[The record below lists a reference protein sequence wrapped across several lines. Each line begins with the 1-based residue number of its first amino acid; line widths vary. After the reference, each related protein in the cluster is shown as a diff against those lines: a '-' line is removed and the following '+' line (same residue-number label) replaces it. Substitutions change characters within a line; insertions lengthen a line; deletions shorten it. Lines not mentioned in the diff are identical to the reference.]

1 MVYVWQLSL
10 PGKAVVNRQLLI
22 TDEKIYRN
30 RINLLMLQLITID
43 INTQW
48 GLGVDEIINSD
59 CYLLASLLDFEL
71 SQ

>member
-1 MVYVWQLSL
+1 
-10 PGKAVVNRQLLI
+10 
-22 TDEKIYRN
+22 
-30 RINLLMLQLITID
+30 MLQLITID